1 MDIGKLSQGR
11 QPNLELVNNSDGI
24 SVGGQNTLQ
33 ESTKTMDFTVNA
45 VRETMDENPQR
56 EEIQKAVDKLN
67 ELLKGEQTHV
77 VYEVHD
83 KLNDIMIKVVNEK
96 TKEVILEVP
105 PKKILDMVSKMMEK
119 AGLLVDKKA

>member
-1 MDIGKLSQGR
+1 MDIGKVSQGR
-11 QPNLELVNNSDGI
+11 QPNLELVSNSDTV
-24 SVGGQNTLQ
+24 SLSGQNTLQ
-33 ESTKTMDFTVNA
+33 ESTKTVDFKVNA
-45 VRETMDENPQR
+45 VRETTDEKPQK
-56 EEIQKAVDKLN
+56 EELQKAVDKLN

-83 KLNDIMIKVVNEK
+83 KLNDIMIKVVDEK

-119 AGLLVDKKA
+119 AGLLMDKKA

>member
-1 MDIGKLSQGR
+1 MDIGKVSQGR
-11 QPNLELVNNSDGI
+11 QPNLELVNNSDTV
-24 SVGGQNTLQ
+24 SLSGQNTLQ
-33 ESTKTMDFTVNA
+33 ESTKTMDFKVNA
-45 VRETMDENPQR
+45 MRETTDEKPQK
-56 EEIQKAVDKLN
+56 EELQKAVDKLN

-83 KLNDIMIKVVNEK
+83 KLNDIMIKVVDEK